1 MKIAFCIHGLVGSK
15 KVKYGSVDKN
25 QNIESKIPYKHF
37 KKNIHRLKN
46 VIGNVGLYKIGL
58 VEKFFVITSI

>member
-1 MKIAFCIHGLVGSK
+1 MLLIINDMSLFVRLIIIFLIPIDLYKW
-15 KVKYGSVDKN
+15 KYGF
-25 QNIESKIPYKHF
+25 IKHF